1 MKLKPEEYK
10 AKTAEI
16 LSNLSDQAKVSAI
29 LAELVE
35 HNDDAVVELTTATT
49 TATKLT
55 ADNEN
60 LRNTNMQLFLKVGNA
75 VKQDDNQQKKTDD
88 NKESGFDDLF
98 DENGNLK

>member
-16 LSNLSDQAKVSAI
+16 LSNLSDQAKVSAL

-35 HNDDAVVELTTATT
+35 HNDDAVVEVTKATE

-60 LRNTNMQLFLKVGNA
+60 LRNTNMQLFLKVGNT
-75 VKQDDNQQKKTDD
+75 VKEDKQKQTETKDTTPDF
-88 NKESGFDDLF
+88 NDLF

>member
-10 AKTAEI
+10 SKTAEI
-16 LSNLSDQAKVSAI
+16 LSNLGDQAKVSAI

-35 HNDDAVVELTTATT
+35 HNDDAVVEVTKATE

-60 LRNTNMQLFLKVGNA
+60 LRNTNMELFLKVGA
-75 VKQDDNQQKKTDD
+75 SPKPEDKPTPTDNTPKF
-88 NKESGFDDLF
+88 EDLF
-98 DENGNLK
+98 DDKGNLK